1 MEIINKTKQQ
11 PNEWENIYINDMTP
25 KGLIFN
31 IYKYLIQLNIK
42 NQTSQLKYGLKKWID
57 VFPKR
62 NADGQQVHE
71 NMVNVANH
79 QGNAN
84 QNYKEISFHN
94 CQKGYH
100 QKEHK

>member
-42 NQTSQLKYGLKKWID
+42 NQTSQLKYGLKK
-57 VFPKR
+57 
-62 NADGQQVHE
+62 
-71 NMVNVANH
+71 
-79 QGNAN
+79 
-84 QNYKEISFHN
+84 
-94 CQKGYH
+94 
-100 QKEHK
+100 